1 MATAEEKLREAKL
14 KQAKLKQQL
23 LAAESQA
30 VEPMLPSVDDSELPE
45 QEKKP
50 TDFRTEYAQP
60 GLELAKQASG
70 GLNPYT
76 GEGVTDLPEEMPLG
90 YGDIQVKFPK
100 AFRDAVEFIGDGM
113 ATAAGYGMAGYGY
126 LVGGA
131 ADILTRAGVDE
142 NTADKFARD
151 MMAMPD
157 AFAGSP
163 TSVMRPRNVRN
174 PSVGGVQE
182 AEVARRFTPDELA
195 ALRETEFQID
205 PNAAPTP
212 PSVSSMT
219 PERLGELIRIASSG
233 GRGSQEAAEAI
244 AQAARINPQAAA
256 AARRL
261 GIDVPADVLSDDT
274 QLKGAAGLSRSLAG
288 SEAEATFRDT
298 VVLAS
303 QRADEIMREL
313 DANPDI
319 SSIADRVK
327 TDVLNTRG
335 ELERSASEM
344 YKQVDQLVPASSMVE
359 PRNSIMLINQIL
371 EEVGGVGALTG
382 KEKALFNKLT
392 DANTPLTFA
401 ALKKFRNS
409 IGRAINKG
417 EGEYADMDTGTAKRI
432 YAALTDDYLDTAQ
445 SVGGDQARSTLRLAN
460 QTTAKQ
466 KALEKR
472 LVSFFGKDGEGSIA
486 PKLLTAI
493 NSGKK
498 GDIANLN
505 RTLKIIPQELQREAV
520 ATAIGSLT
528 SSTAVGFD
536 GPFDFA
542 KFAQFYDGLKK
553 NGAVYSRVMKILGPE
568 TAQTFADL
576 NEMSKRI
583 TQARGAVL
591 STGKSNQAVVQ
602 AMTADGLIK
611 SILNTTMGNRIV
623 RGVAGQAAGGP
634 AGGAA
639 ADAVGEIL
647 LRKTDKQKIQAAGDF
662 LNSPAFKS
670 LAMDASQ
677 PNMDKVIKSPAY
689 KRFANAVGITDPRN
703 WLQTALL
710 VSADEGV
717 IQPPVEAPVEAPAQ
731 EEASSA
737 SLQSILGSLNPDAA
751 QKVLDATR

>member
-14 KQAKLKQQL
+14 KQAKLKQSL
-23 LAAESQA
+23 LSSKSS
-30 VEPMLPSVDDSELPE
+30 VDVMVPSADDSELPE
-45 QEKKP
+45 KEEKP

-76 GEGVTDLPEEMPLG
+76 GEGVVDLPEEMPLG

-131 ADILTRAGVDE
+131 ADILTKAGVDE
-142 NTADKFARD
+142 GTADKFARD
-151 MMAMPD
+151 FMALPD

-163 TSVMRPRNVRN
+163 TSIMRPRSIRN

-182 AEVARRFTPDELA
+182 AEVVRRFTPDELA
-195 ALRETEFQID
+195 ALREAEFQID
-205 PNAAPTP
+205 ANATPKP

-219 PERLGELIRIASSG
+219 PERLGELIRLASSG
-233 GRGSQEAAEAI
+233 GRGSQAAAEAI
-244 AQAARINPQAAA
+244 AQAARINPEAAA

-274 QLKGAAGLSRSLAG
+274 QLKSAAGLSRSLAG

-298 VVLAS
+298 VILAS
-303 QRADEIMREL
+303 QRADEIMREM

-319 SSIADRVK
+319 SSLAERVK
-327 TDVLNTRG
+327 TDVLQTRG
-335 ELERSASEM
+335 ALEKAASDL
-344 YKQVDQLVPASSMVE
+344 YKEVDQIVPASSLVD
-359 PRNSIMLINQIL
+359 PTNSVILINKIL
-371 EEVGGVGALTG
+371 EEVGGMGALTG
-382 KEKALFNKLT
+382 KEKALFDKLT
-392 DANTPLTFA
+392 DPDTPLTFA
-401 ALKKFRNS
+401 SLKKFRNS

-432 YAALTDDYLDTAQ
+432 YAALSEDYLNTAQ
-445 SVGGDQARSTLRLAN
+445 RVGGDEARSALRLAN

-472 LVSFFGKDGEGSIA
+472 LVTFFGKDGEGSIA

-505 RTLKIIPQELQREAV
+505 RTLKIIPKELQREAV

-528 SSTAVGFD
+528 SSTAVGFG

-542 KFAQFYDGLKK
+542 KFSQVYDGLKK
-553 NGAVYSRVMKILGPE
+553 NGAVFSRVMKILGPE
-568 TAQTFADL
+568 TAQTMADL
-576 NEMSKRI
+576 NELSKRI

-591 STGKSNQAVVQ
+591 GTGKSNQALVQ
-602 AMTADGLIK
+602 AMTADG
-611 SILNTTMGNRIV
+611 
-623 RGVAGQAAGGP
+623 
-634 AGGAA
+634 
-639 ADAVGEIL
+639 
-647 LRKTDKQKIQAAGDF
+647 DF
-662 LNSPAFKS
+662 LNSAA
-670 LAMDASQ
+670 LR
-677 PNMDKVIKSPAY
+677 V
-689 KRFANAVGITDPRN
+689 
-703 WLQTALL
+703 WLWTH
-710 VSADEGV
+710 
-717 IQPPVEAPVEAPAQ
+717 
-731 EEASSA
+731 
-737 SLQSILGSLNPDAA
+737 LNPTWM
-751 QKVLDATR
+751 QW

>member
-14 KQAKLKQQL
+14 KQAKLKQSL
-23 LAAESQA
+23 LSSKSSDDIFVPRA
-30 VEPMLPSVDDSELPE
+30 DSEDFAPE
-45 QEKKP
+45 KTESKP
-50 TDFRTEYAQP
+50 TNFRSEYSEP
-60 GLELAKQASG
+60 GLELAKKASG

-76 GEGVTDLPEEMPLG
+76 GEGVVDLPEEMPLG

-142 NTADKFARD
+142 STADKFARD
-151 MMAMPD
+151 FMSLPD
-157 AFAGSP
+157 AFVGSP
-163 TSVMRPRNVRN
+163 SSLMRPRRVKN
-174 PSVGGVQE
+174 PTVGGVKE
-182 AEVARRFTPDELA
+182 AEVARRFTPEELA
-195 ALRETEFQID
+195 ALRETSLEVD
-205 PNAAPTP
+205 ATPKP
-212 PSVSSMT
+212 PSVSSLT
-219 PERLGELIRIASSG
+219 PERLGELIRVASSG
-233 GRGSQEAAEAI
+233 GRGSQAAAEAI
-244 AQAARINPQAAA
+244 AQAARINPEAAA

-274 QLKGAAGLSRSLAG
+274 QLKSAAGLSRSLAG

-303 QRADEIMREL
+303 QRADEIMKEL
-313 DANPDI
+313 DAGPDI
-319 SSIADRVK
+319 SSLAERVK
-327 TDVLNTRG
+327 TDVLQTRST
-335 ELERSASEM
+335 LEKAAGDL
-344 YKQVDQLVPASSMVE
+344 YKEVDQIVPASSLVD
-359 PRNSIMLINQIL
+359 PTNSVILINKIL
-371 EEVGGVGALTG
+371 EEVGGMGALTG

-392 DANTPLTFA
+392 DPDTPLTFA

-417 EGEYADMDTGTAKRI
+417 EGEYADLDTGTAKRI
-432 YAALTDDYLDTAQ
+432 YAALSEDYLNTAQ
-445 SVGGDQARSTLRLAN
+445 RVGGDEARSTLRLAN

-472 LVSFFGKDGEGSIA
+472 LTSFFGRDGEGSIA

-498 GDIANLN
+498 GDIASLN
-505 RTLKIIPQELQREAV
+505 RTLKIIPQDLQREAV
-520 ATAIGSLT
+520 ATAIGSIT
-528 SSTAVGFD
+528 SSTAVGFG

-542 KFAQFYDGLKK
+542 KFSQVYDGLKK
-553 NGAVYSRVMKILGPE
+553 NGAVFNRVMKILGPE
-568 TAQTFADL
+568 TAKTMDDL
-576 NEMSKRI
+576 NELSKRI

-591 STGKSNQAVVQ
+591 GTGKSNQALVQ

-611 SILNTTMGNRIV
+611 SVLSTVMGNRIV

-634 AGGAA
+634 AGGMA
-639 ADAVGEIL
+639 ADTIGEIL
-647 LRKTDKQKIQAAGDF
+647 LRKTDKQKIQSAGDF
-662 LNSPAFKS
+662 LNSAAFKS
-670 LAMDASQ
+670 LAIDASQ
-677 PNMDKVIKSPAY
+677 PNMDVVVKSPAY

-710 VSADEGV
+710 ASADEGV
-717 IQPPVEAPVEAPAQ
+717 MQPPAEEVVEETDASDSPA
-731 EEASSA
+731 
-737 SLQSILGSLNPDAA
+737 LQSLIENINPNVSS
-751 QKVLDATR
+751 KVQEVAN

>member
-14 KQAKLKQQL
+14 KQAKLKQSL
-23 LAAESQA
+23 LSSKSS
-30 VEPMLPSVDDSELPE
+30 VDVMVPSADDSELPE
-45 QEKKP
+45 KEEKP

-76 GEGVTDLPEEMPLG
+76 GEGVVDLPEEMPLG

-131 ADILTRAGVDE
+131 ADILTKAGVDE
-142 NTADKFARD
+142 STADKFARD
-151 MMAMPD
+151 FMALPD
-157 AFAGSP
+157 AFVGSP
-163 TSVMRPRNVRN
+163 TSIMRPRSIRN
-174 PSVGGVQE
+174 PRVSGVQE

-195 ALRETEFQID
+195 ALREADLQID
-205 PNAAPTP
+205 ANATPKP
-212 PSVSSMT
+212 PSVSNMT
-219 PERLGELIRIASSG
+219 PERLGELIRLASSG
-233 GRGSQEAAEAI
+233 GRGSQAAAEAI
-244 AQAARINPQAAA
+244 AQAARINPEAAA

-274 QLKGAAGLSRSLAG
+274 QLKSAAGLSRSLAG

-298 VVLAS
+298 VILAS
-303 QRADEIMREL
+303 QRADEIMREM

-319 SSIADRVK
+319 SSLAERVK
-327 TDVLNTRG
+327 TDVLQTRG
-335 ELERSASEM
+335 ALEKAASDL
-344 YKQVDQLVPASSMVE
+344 YKEVDQIVPASSLVD
-359 PRNSIMLINQIL
+359 PTNSVILINKIL
-371 EEVGGVGALTG
+371 EEVGGMGALTG
-382 KEKALFNKLT
+382 KEKALFDKLT
-392 DANTPLTFA
+392 DPDTPLTFA
-401 ALKKFRNS
+401 SLKKFRNS

-432 YAALTDDYLDTAQ
+432 YAALSEDYLNTAQ
-445 SVGGDQARSTLRLAN
+445 RVGGDEARSALRLAN

-472 LVSFFGKDGEGSIA
+472 LVTFFGKDGEGSIA

-505 RTLKIIPQELQREAV
+505 RTLKIIPKELQREAV

-528 SSTAVGFD
+528 SSTAVGFG

-542 KFAQFYDGLKK
+542 KFSQVYDGLKK
-553 NGAVYSRVMKILGPE
+553 NGAVFSRVMKILGPE
-568 TAQTFADL
+568 TAQTMADL
-576 NEMSKRI
+576 NELSKRI

-591 STGKSNQAVVQ
+591 GTGKSNQALVQ

-611 SILNTTMGNRIV
+611 SILSTTMGNRVV

-634 AGGAA
+634 AGGVA

-662 LNSPAFKS
+662 LNSAAFKS
-670 LAMDASQ
+670 LAMDASH
-677 PNMDKVIKSPAY
+677 PNMDAVVKSPAY
-689 KRFANAVGITDPRN
+689 KRFAKAAGITDPRN

-717 IQPPVEAPVEAPAQ
+717 MQPPVEEVVETDASDSPA
-731 EEASSA
+731 
-737 SLQSILGSLNPDAA
+737 LQSLIQNINPNVSTKVQEAA
-751 QKVLDATR
+751 N

>member
-1 MATAEEKLREAKL
+1 MATVEEKLREAKL

-23 LAAESQA
+23 LTAGSQA
-30 VEPMLPSVDDSELPE
+30 VDPMLPSADDTPLPE
-45 QEKKP
+45 KEDKP
-50 TDFRTEYAQP
+50 TDFRTEYSQP

-142 NTADKFARD
+142 NTADRFARD

-195 ALRETEFQID
+195 ALRETELQID
-205 PNAAPTP
+205 ATPTP
-212 PSVSSMT
+212 PPAPSIT
-219 PERLGELIRIASSG
+219 PERLGELIRVASSG
-233 GRGSQEAAEAI
+233 GRGSQAAAAAL

-274 QLKGAAGLSRSLAG
+274 QLRNAAGLSRSLAG
-288 SEAEATFRDT
+288 SEAEASFSDA
-298 VVLAS
+298 VVAAS
-303 QRADEIMREL
+303 QRADEIMGEL
-313 DANPDI
+313 DVGTDI
-319 SSIADRVK
+319 SSFAERLK
-327 TDVLNTRG
+327 TDVLKTRN
-335 ELERSASEM
+335 ELDRASSAL
-344 YKQVDQLVPASSMVE
+344 YKEVDQLVPASSLVD
-359 PRNSIMLINQIL
+359 PRNSVMLINQIL

-382 KEKALFNKLT
+382 KEKALFDKLT
-392 DANTPLTFA
+392 DPDTPLTFA
-401 ALKKFRNS
+401 ALKKFRTS

-417 EGEYADMDTGTAKRI
+417 DGEYADMDTGTAKRI

-445 SVGGDQARSTLRLAN
+445 SVGGDPARSTLRLAN
-460 QTTAKQ
+460 QTAAKQ
-466 KALEKR
+466 IALQKR
-472 LVSFFGKDGEGSIA
+472 ITSFFGKDGEGSIA
-486 PKLLTAI
+486 QKLFTAI

-505 RTLKIIPQELQREAV
+505 RTLKIIPQELQREAI

-528 SSTAVGFD
+528 SSTAVGFE
-536 GPFDFA
+536 GTFDFA
-542 KFAQFYDGLKK
+542 KFAQLYDGLKR
-553 NGAVYSRVMKILGPE
+553 NGAVYNRVMKALGPE
-568 TAQTFADL
+568 TAETFADL
-576 NEMSKRI
+576 NEISKRI
-583 TQARGAVL
+583 TQARGKV
-591 STGKSNQAVVQ
+591 SPTGKSNQALVQ
-602 AMTADGLIK
+602 AMTADGLVK
-611 SILNTTMGNRIV
+611 SVLSKALDNRIARAAV
-623 RGVAGQAAGGP
+623 GQAAGGP
-634 AGGAA
+634 IGGAA
-639 ADAVGEIL
+639 ADAVGEIIL
-647 LRKTDKQKIQAAGDF
+647 NKSSKKKVKAASDF
-662 LNSPAFKS
+662 LNSATFRA
-670 LAMDASQ
+670 LAEDASQ
-677 PNMDKVIKSPAY
+677 QRFAETLKSPAY

>member
-30 VEPMLPSVDDSELPE
+30 VDPMLPSVDDSELPE

-50 TDFRTEYAQP
+50 TDFRTEYSQP

-142 NTADKFARD
+142 GTADRFARD

-163 TSVMRPRNVRN
+163 TSVMRPRSVRN
-174 PSVGGVQE
+174 PSVSGIQE

-205 PNAAPTP
+205 ATPKP

-344 YKQVDQLVPASSMVE
+344 YKQVDQLVPASSVVE
-359 PRNSIMLINQIL
+359 PRNSVMLINQIL

-591 STGKSNQAVVQ
+591 STGKSNQALVQ

-677 PNMDKVIKSPAY
+677 PNMDKVMKSPAY

-717 IQPPVEAPVEAPAQ
+717 IQPPVEPPVEAPAQ
-731 EEASSA
+731 EETSSA

>member
-23 LAAESQA
+23 LTAKSQA
-30 VEPMLPSVDDSELPE
+30 VDPMLPSADDTPLPE
-45 QEKKP
+45 KEEKP

-142 NTADKFARD
+142 NTADRFARD

-195 ALRETEFQID
+195 ALRETELQID
-205 PNAAPTP
+205 ATPTP
-212 PSVSSMT
+212 PPAPSMT
-219 PERLGELIRIASSG
+219 PERLGELIRVASSG
-233 GRGSQEAAEAI
+233 GRGSQAAAEAI

-344 YKQVDQLVPASSMVE
+344 YKQVDQLVPASSVVE
-359 PRNSIMLINQIL
+359 PRNSVMLINQIL

-591 STGKSNQAVVQ
+591 STGKSNQALVQ

-611 SILNTTMGNRIV
+611 SVLNTTMGNRIV

-677 PNMDKVIKSPAY
+677 PNMDKVMKSPAY